1 MISSRKKRYARRL
14 DSSRAYKPVGIPKSN
29 LETVFIKL
37 DEFEALRLVDYEGLS
52 QIEAGEEMQISRA
65 TVQRLLISGRKKFI
79 DVLLGNKALEIKNEI
94 TNIKLK
100 GENKMNIEE
109 KLVKKIAFPTSD
121 KVTVDEHFGHCKEF
135 VIYMIEDNE
144 VKEVKYVQ
152 PPEHTPGSFPR
163 YLGEQG
169 VDAIVT
175 GGMGAMAVN
184 LFKQQEID
192 VVLGAKGRIDVNLS
206 EYLGGFLTSKGSV
219 CDHDSETH
227 QHNHN

>member
-14 DSSRAYKPVGIPKSN
+14 DSSRIFKPVGVSKN
-29 LETVFIKL
+29 DLEIVNIML

-52 QIEAGEEMQISRA
+52 QIEAGIEMQVSRA
-65 TVQRLLISGRKKFI
+65 TVQRLLLSGRRKFI
-79 DVLLGNKALEIKNEI
+79 DVLLENKALEIKNEI

-109 KLVKKIAFPTSD
+109 KLVKKISFPTSD

-135 VIYMIEDNE
+135 VVYTIEENE
-144 VKEVKYVQ
+144 VKEVKYVI
-152 PPEHTPGSFPR
+152 PPEHTPGSFPKF
-163 YLGEQG
+163 LGEQG
-169 VDAIVT
+169 VDVIIT

-184 LFKQQEID
+184 LFKQQNID

-206 EYLGGFLTSKGSV
+206 EYLGGFLTSKGSM
-219 CDHDSETH
+219 CDHDAHSH
-227 QHNHN
+227 S

>member
-14 DSSRAYKPVGIPKSN
+14 DSSRLFKPAGVSRN
-29 LETVFIKL
+29 DLETINIML

-52 QIEAGEEMQISRA
+52 QIDAGVEMQVSRA
-65 TVQRLLISGRKKFI
+65 TVQRLLLSGRKKI
-79 DVLLGNKALEIKNEI
+79 IEVLLNNKALEIKNEI

-109 KLVKKIAFPTSD
+109 KLVKKISFPTSD
-121 KVTVDEHFGHCKEF
+121 KVTVDGHFGHCKEF
-135 VIYMIEDNE
+135 VIYTIKENE
-144 VKEVKYVQ
+144 VKEVKYVI

-163 YLGEQG
+163 FLGKQG
-169 VDAIVT
+169 VDVIIT
-175 GGMGAMAVN
+175 GGMGAMAIN

-219 CDHDSETH
+219 CEHDHT
-227 QHNHN
+227 QNN

>member
-1 MISSRKKRYARRL
+1 MITSRKKRYARRL
-14 DSSRAYKPVGIPKSN
+14 DSSRIYKPAGIPKSS
-29 LETVFIKL
+29 LDTVFIKL

-52 QIEAGEEMQISRA
+52 QIEAADEMQVSRA
-65 TVQRLLISGRKKFI
+65 TVQRLLICGRKKFI

-100 GENKMNIEE
+100 GENNMNIEE
-109 KLVKKIAFPTSD
+109 KLIKKIAFPTSD

-135 VIYMIEDNE
+135 VIYIIEENE
-144 VKEVKYVQ
+144 VKEVNYVK
-152 PPEHTPGSFPR
+152 PPEHTPGSFPK
-163 YLGEQG
+163 YLGAQG
-169 VDAIVT
+169 VDVIIT

-184 LFKQQEID
+184 LFKQQDID

-227 QHNHN
+227 KHN

>member
-14 DSSRAYKPVGIPKSN
+14 DSSRVFKPVGISRN
-29 LETVFIKL
+29 DLETVYIML

-52 QIEAGEEMQISRA
+52 QIEAGVEMQVSRA
-65 TVQRLLISGRKKFI
+65 TVQRLLLSGRKKFI
-79 DVLLGNKALEIKNEI
+79 DVLLKNKALEIKNEI

-109 KLVKKIAFPTSD
+109 KLVKRISFPTSD

-135 VIYMIEDNE
+135 VVYTIEENE
-144 VKEVKYVQ
+144 VKEVKYVT
-152 PPEHTPGSFPR
+152 PPEHTPGSYPR
-163 YLGEQG
+163 FLGEQG
-169 VDAIVT
+169 VDVIVT

-184 LFKQQEID
+184 LFKQQDID

-206 EYLGGFLTSKGSV
+206 EYLGSM
-219 CDHDSETH
+219 CDHDAHS
-227 QHNHN
+227 HNN

>member
-1 MISSRKKRYARRL
+1 MINSRKKRYARRL
-14 DSSRAYKPVGIPKSN
+14 DSSRSYKPVGVSKSN
-29 LETVFIKL
+29 LETVYIKL

-109 KLVKKIAFPTSD
+109 KLIKRISFPTSD

-135 VIYMIEDNE
+135 VIYTIEENE
-144 VKEVKYVQ
+144 VKEVSYVI
-152 PPEHTPGSFPR
+152 PPEHTPGSFPK

-169 VDAIVT
+169 VDVIIT

-184 LFKQQEID
+184 LFKQQNID

-206 EYLGGFLTSKGSV
+206 EYLGGFLTSKGSM
-219 CDHDSETH
+219 CEHDSTH
-227 QHNHN
+227 TCN